1 MTTRRGT
8 SSTSCPQQ
16 THRDANDNI
25 NINEDCIIKESD
37 NEPKLDQNLEIEQN
51 KRIEAEIIME
61 RLDSI

>member
-1 MTTRRGT
+1 MATRRGT

-16 THRDANDNI
+16 THRDANDI
-25 NINEDCIIKESD
+25 NINDCIIKEND
-37 NEPKLDQNLEIEQN
+37 EPKLDENLEIEQN